1 MMSRWD
7 GLSYENNIGKSYFWE
22 VSNHST
28 GAIQLSQIKKYSSTD
43 QVQK

>member
-7 GLSYENNIGKSYFWE
+7 GLSYENNIGKSYFLE

-28 GAIQLSQIKKYSSTD
+28 QSDKKNTSTD